1 MSKQSSKS
9 STTTTVV
16 AAAVAPAST
25 PKVAKAEKAPKAE
38 KVVAA
43 AATPSVPAVAVEKVA
58 KAPKAPKAEKVVA
71 AAVTPSVPAV
81 AVEKVAKAPKAPKA
95 EKVAATPAAAD
106 ASAPVAEVAVSVSV
120 SSEFGDFMAKLQ
132 QLSTAISSLKTEFR
146 SLEKKASRELKTA
159 AKASHKRKRKTGNRS
174 PSGFVKPTLISDEL
188 ATFLGKTSGTEM
200 ARTEVT
206 REINTYIRAN
216 SLQDTTN
223 GRRINADTKLS
234 SLLKLASGEELTYF
248 NLQRYMSPHFAK
260 TSAAVPMA
268 VVVA

>member
-9 STTTTVV
+9 STTT
-16 AAAVAPAST
+16 PA
-25 PKVAKAEKAPKAE
+25 
-38 KVVAA
+38 VVAA
-43 AATPSVPAVAVEKVA
+43 AATPSAP
-58 KAPKAPKAEKVVA
+58 KAAKAPKAEKVVA
-71 AAVTPSVPAV
+71 AAVETKPA
-81 AVEKVAKAPKAPKA
+81 AEKVAKAEKAPKEKKEAATPAAPAVVAVAAEKAPKAKKEAAPKAPKA
-95 EKVAATPAAAD
+95 EKVAAAPAAAVS
-106 ASAPVAEVAVSVSV
+106 ASDAPVAEVAVASV
-120 SSEFGDFMAKLQ
+120 SSEFSDFMSKLQ

-216 SLQDTTN
+216 QLQDTTN
-223 GRRINADTKLS
+223 GRRINADSKLS

-260 TSAAVPMA
+260 TSAAVPVA
-268 VVVA
+268 VASA